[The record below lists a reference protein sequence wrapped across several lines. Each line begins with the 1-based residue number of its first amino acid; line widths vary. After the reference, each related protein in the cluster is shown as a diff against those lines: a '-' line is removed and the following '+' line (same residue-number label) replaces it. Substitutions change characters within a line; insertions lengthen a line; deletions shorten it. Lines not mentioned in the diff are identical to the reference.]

1 MGVAEMKNGKTKR
14 DQAGENEGRRT
25 LIGKGRKHRAIV
37 FLLVSLVLLLLSGCT
52 SETGTDETEDEAQ
65 KLTVIGFSEVGAESD
80 WRVANTESMKATFT
94 EEKGY
99 ELFFDDAKQKQENQ
113 IAAIRNFIL
122 QEADYI
128 VLAPVVE
135 EGWDGVLQEAK
146 DAGIPVIVVDRMVK
160 VENEDLFAA
169 WVGSDF
175 YEEGRKATV
184 WLENYLNEQG
194 RQHERIDILHVQGT
208 EGSSAQIGRTKS
220 LMEAIENHGSW
231 RLIGSVPGEFTQAK
245 TYEVVR
251 DVLDAG
257 KVPDVI
263 YCENDNSMLGALQA
277 LDEKKITHG
286 VNGRVI
292 VISFDASRSG
302 LEACRDGQ
310 INLDVE
316 CNPDHGPRV
325 EAIIRALA
333 EGKTPEKYCY
343 VEETCF
349 EPEDLSTEFIDAR
362 GY

>member
-1 MGVAEMKNGKTKR
+1 MSKR
-14 DQAGENEGRRT
+14 
-25 LIGKGRKHRAIV
+25 
-37 FLLVSLVLLLLSGCT
+37 
-52 SETGTDETEDEAQ
+52 ETYEQ
-65 KLTVIGFSEVGAESD
+65 
-80 WRVANTESMKATFT
+80 RT
-94 EEKGY
+94 EELISPIIEQNQF
-99 ELFFDDAKQKQENQ
+99 ELVDVEYVKEGGTWYLRAYIDKPGGITVDDC
-113 IAAIRNFIL
+113 
-122 QEADYI
+122 
-128 VLAPVVE
+128 
-135 EGWDGVLQEAK
+135 
-146 DAGIPVIVVDRMVK
+146 
-160 VENEDLFAA
+160 
-169 WVGSDF
+169 
-175 YEEGRKATV
+175 
-184 WLENYLNEQG
+184 
-194 RQHERIDILHVQGT
+194 
-208 EGSSAQIGRTKS
+208 
-220 LMEAIENHGSW
+220 
-231 RLIGSVPGEFTQAK
+231 
-245 TYEVVR
+245 EVVR

-292 VISFDASRSG
+292 VLSFDASRSG